1 MSTPKPD
8 LTARFALAMES
19 LAPERPS
26 RLGLA
31 VSGGGDSIALM
42 HLARHWSGAGLHI
55 ATVNHGLRP
64 EAPKEAAFVAQT
76 AGALGLS
83 HVTLKWEGWS
93 GQGNLQDAAR
103 QARRSLLA
111 QWAQQ
116 EGLQAVL
123 LGHTQNDQA
132 ETFLM
137 RLARGSGVDGLAAM
151 APVHVEC
158 GIRWLR
164 PLLQFTR
171 DELRDWLRARNHSW
185 VDDPSNDDTNFDRI
199 KARQAVQHL
208 EPLGLSSERLA
219 QTAQRMAEARA
230 VLDAAATDAARH
242 ICRFEHGDF
251 VFDAAGL
258 DALAQETR
266 HRLVA
271 RALCEVASKPYRPRL
286 SALRAA
292 LSSASATLHGCLLT
306 RTAKELRITREQN
319 AVKGH
324 SAPLDSL
331 WDGRWRAMPPAQTDL
346 PPGLTISAL
355 GEAGLAQCPDRTGW
369 RLPRRSLLSSPAVWL
384 GSRLIA
390 APLAGFSTN
399 WRFCVR
405 EPDESFVLTPYSH

>member
-1 MSTPKPD
+1 MD
-8 LTARFALAMES
+8 R
-19 LAPERPS
+19 LAPERPA

-31 VSGGGDSIALM
+31 VSGGSDSIALM
-42 HLARHWSGAGLHI
+42 HLARHWAGAELHI
-55 ATVNHGLRP
+55 ATVDHGLRP
-64 EAPKEAAFVAQT
+64 EAPKEAAFVAQS
-76 AGALGLS
+76 ADAFGLS
-83 HVTLKWEGWS
+83 HVTLRWQGWS

-111 QWAQQ
+111 EWAQH
-116 EGLQAVL
+116 EGLQAVF

-151 APVHVEC
+151 APVHVESD
-158 GIRWLR
+158 IRWLR

-171 DELRDWLRARNHSW
+171 DELRDWLRVHNHSW
-185 VDDPSNDDTNFDRI
+185 VEDPSNDNTNFDRI
-199 KARQAVQHL
+199 KARQALQHL
-208 EPLGLSSERLA
+208 EPLGLSAERLV

-230 VLDAAATDAARH
+230 VLDGAATDAARH

-258 DALAQETR
+258 DALAQDTR

-271 RALCEVASKPYRPRL
+271 RALCDIASKPYRPRL

-292 LSSASATLHGCLLT
+292 LCSASATVHGCLLT

-319 AVKGH
+319 AVKGL
-324 SAPLDSL
+324 SAPLDGL
-331 WDGRWRAMPPAQTDL
+331 WDRRWHVQPPAQTDL
-346 PPGLTISAL
+346 PRGLIISAL
-355 GEAGLAQCPDRTGW
+355 GETGLAQCPDRSAW

-390 APLAGFSTN
+390 APLAGFAPD
-399 WRFCVR
+399 WGFCVR
-405 EPDESFVLTPYSH
+405 EPDESFFQTPYSH